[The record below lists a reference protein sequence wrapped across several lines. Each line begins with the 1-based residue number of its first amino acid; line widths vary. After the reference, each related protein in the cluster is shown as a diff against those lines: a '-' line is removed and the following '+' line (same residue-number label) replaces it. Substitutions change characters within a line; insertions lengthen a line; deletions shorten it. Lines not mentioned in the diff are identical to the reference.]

1 MGSTADD
8 LGRLLPAIRSV
19 ALAQGAAVARVM
31 SIPVVGMGRRGVRG
45 ACPRALGVGAPL
57 VGFGT
62 ESFRDPAAGAVI
74 AAELKSLQNAD
85 APATK
90 ERMAEAQVEVDMNS
104 SHRS

>member
-1 MGSTADD
+1 
-8 LGRLLPAIRSV
+8 LGWAAWRARSIARELP
-19 ALAQGAAVARVM
+19 
-31 SIPVVGMGRRGVRG
+31 
-45 ACPRALGVGAPL
+45 GVGAPL

-85 APATK
+85 APVTK
-90 ERMAEAQVEVDMNS
+90 GRMAEAQVEVDMNS